1 MRLAWAIVAG
11 AVGAGVLAW
20 WLARDDAP
28 SPQAPAAGAA
38 ATTPGRSGAAASAG
52 PALYRWRDADGVVQI
67 TDIPPKG
74 SEYTVVDVG
83 SLERRNVITPN
94 PEVTEAR

>member
-20 WLARDDAP
+20 WLTRDDAP
-28 SPQAPAAGAA
+28 SPQAQAAGTA
-38 ATTPGRSGAAASAG
+38 ATTPVRSGATAAG

-67 TDIPPKG
+67 TDVPPKG
-74 SEYTVVDVG
+74 REYTVVDVG

>member
-20 WLARDDAP
+20 WLARDEAP
-28 SPQAPAAGAA
+28 SPQAQAADTAA
-38 ATTPGRSGAAASAG
+38 AAPGRSGTAASAG

-67 TDIPPKG
+67 TDVPPKG
-74 SEYTVVDVG
+74 RDYTVVDVG
-83 SLERRNVITPN
+83 ALERRNIIDPN